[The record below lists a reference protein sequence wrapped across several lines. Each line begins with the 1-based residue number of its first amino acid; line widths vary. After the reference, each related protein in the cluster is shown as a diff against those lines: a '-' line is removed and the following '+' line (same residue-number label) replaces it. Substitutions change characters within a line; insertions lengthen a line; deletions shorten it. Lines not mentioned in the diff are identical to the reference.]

1 MTDRTASPDILA
13 LTVLAFLTERPM
25 HPYDVQRVIRQRHK
39 DYAIE
44 RPRALYRAFE
54 RLARDELI
62 EPVETR
68 REGRR
73 PERTVYQITE
83 EGRAEF
89 HHWLLQLIERP
100 VVEDPVFGVAVGFL
114 GYLNPESVLEALQDR
129 FASLEGEVAGLDAA
143 LQAMRTSLPRLVLL
157 EHEYRRA
164 LRQAERDWVL
174 KLIEDVRS
182 GKLNWDLESLSRH
195 FAALREGGR
204 LMP

>member
-1 MTDRTASPDILA
+1 MTDRTQPTDVIA

-62 EPVETR
+62 EPIETS

-89 HHWLLQLIERP
+89 QHRLLQVIERP

-114 GYLNPESVLEALQDR
+114 GYLEPWSVLEALQDR
-129 FASLEGEVAGLDAA
+129 FASLEGEIAGLDAA
-143 LQAMRTSLPRLVLL
+143 LPAMRTSLPRLVLL
-157 EHEYRRA
+157 AHEYKRA
-164 LRQAERDWVL
+164 LRRAERDWVL
-174 KLIEDVRS
+174 KLIEEIRS
-182 GKLNWDLESLSRH
+182 GKLNWDLESLGRH
-195 FAALREGGR
+195 FAAIREGGR
-204 LMP
+204 VMP

>member
-1 MTDRTASPDILA
+1 MTDRTQPTDVIA

-62 EPVETR
+62 EPIETS

-89 HHWLLQLIERP
+89 QHRLLQLIERP

-114 GYLNPESVLEALQDR
+114 GYLEPWSVLEALQDR
-129 FASLEGEVAGLDAA
+129 FASLEGEIAGLDAA
-143 LQAMRTSLPRLVLL
+143 LPAMRTSLPRLVLL
-157 EHEYRRA
+157 AHEYKRA
-164 LRQAERDWVL
+164 LRRAERDWVL
-174 KLIEDVRS
+174 KLIEEIRS
-182 GKLNWDLESLSRH
+182 GKLNWDLESLGRH
-195 FAALREGGR
+195 FAAIREGGR
-204 LMP
+204 VMP

>member
-1 MTDRTASPDILA
+1 MADQTVSTDVVS

-62 EPVETR
+62 EPVETS

-73 PERTVYQITE
+73 PVRTVYQITD
-83 EGRAEF
+83 EGRTEF
-89 HHWLLQLIERP
+89 SHWLLQLLERP
-100 VVEDPVFGVAVGFL
+100 VVEDPVFAVAVGLL
-114 GYLNPESVLEALQDR
+114 GYLNPESVLEALNDR
-129 FASLEGEVAGLDAA
+129 FAALEGEIAGVDAA
-143 LQAMRTSLPRLVLL
+143 LQAMRSSLPRLVLL
-157 EHEYRRA
+157 AHEYRRA

-174 KLIEDVRS
+174 GLIQDIRTGS
-182 GKLNWDLESLSRH
+182 LSWDLEALSRY
-195 FAALREGGR
+195 FASVREGGR
-204 LMP
+204 QVH

>member
-1 MTDRTASPDILA
+1 MADQTVSTDVVS

-62 EPVETR
+62 EPVETS

-73 PERTVYQITE
+73 PERTVYQITD
-83 EGRAEF
+83 EGRTEF
-89 HHWLLQLIERP
+89 SHWLLQLLERP
-100 VVEDPVFGVAVGFL
+100 VAEDPVFAVAVGLL
-114 GYLNPESVLEALQDR
+114 GYLNPESVLEALNDR
-129 FASLEGEVAGLDAA
+129 FAALEGEIAGVDAA
-143 LQAMRTSLPRLVLL
+143 LQAMRSSLPRLVLL
-157 EHEYRRA
+157 AHEYRRA

-174 KLIEDVRS
+174 GLIQDIRTGS
-182 GKLNWDLESLSRH
+182 LSWDLDALSRY
-195 FAALREGGR
+195 FASVREGGR
-204 LMP
+204 QVH

>member
-1 MTDRTASPDILA
+1 MTDKTQPTDVIA

-62 EPVETR
+62 EPVETS

-89 HHWLLQLIERP
+89 QHRLLQLIERQ

-114 GYLNPESVLEALQDR
+114 GYLEPGSVLEALQDR
-129 FASLEGEVAGLDAA
+129 FASLEGEIAGLDAA
-143 LQAMRTSLPRLVLL
+143 LPAMRTSLPRLVLL
-157 EHEYRRA
+157 AHEYKRA
-164 LRQAERDWVL
+164 LRRAERDWVL
-174 KLIEDVRS
+174 KLIEEIRS
-182 GKLNWDLESLSRH
+182 GKLNWDLESLGRH
-195 FAALREGGR
+195 FAAIREGGR
-204 LMP
+204 VMP

>member
-1 MTDRTASPDILA
+1 MTDRTQPTDVIA

-62 EPVETR
+62 EPIETS

-89 HHWLLQLIERP
+89 QHRLLQLIERP

-114 GYLNPESVLEALQDR
+114 GYLEPWSVLEAFQDR
-129 FASLEGEVAGLDAA
+129 FASLEGEIAGLDAA
-143 LQAMRTSLPRLVLL
+143 LPAMRTSLPRLVLL
-157 EHEYRRA
+157 AHEYKRA
-164 LRQAERDWVL
+164 LRRAERDWVL
-174 KLIEDVRS
+174 KLIEEIRS
-182 GKLNWDLESLSRH
+182 GKLNWDLESLGRH
-195 FAALREGGR
+195 FAAIREGGR
-204 LMP
+204 VMP

>member
-1 MTDRTASPDILA
+1 MASEPVSTDVLS

-62 EPVETR
+62 EPVETS

-89 HHWLLQLIERP
+89 SHWLLQLLERP
-100 VVEDPVFGVAVGFL
+100 VVEDPVFAVAVGFL
-114 GYLNPESVLEALQDR
+114 GYLNSESVLQALNDR
-129 FASLEGEVAGLDAA
+129 FAALEGEIAGVDAA
-143 LQAMRTSLPRLVLL
+143 LQAMRSSLPRLVLL
-157 EHEYRRA
+157 AHEYKRTLRR
-164 LRQAERDWVL
+164 AERDWVQS
-174 KLIEDVRS
+174 LIHDIRS
-182 GKLNWDLESLSRH
+182 GSLGWDLESLRQH
-195 FAALREGGR
+195 FASAREGGR
-204 LMP
+204 QVN

>member
-1 MTDRTASPDILA
+1 MADQTVSTDVVS

-62 EPVETR
+62 EPVETS

-73 PERTVYQITE
+73 PERTVYQITD
-83 EGRAEF
+83 EGRTEF
-89 HHWLLQLIERP
+89 SHWLLQLLERP
-100 VVEDPVFGVAVGFL
+100 VAEDPVFAVAVGLL
-114 GYLNPESVLEALQDR
+114 GYLNPESVLEALNDR
-129 FASLEGEVAGLDAA
+129 FAALEGEIAGVDAA
-143 LQAMRTSLPRLVLL
+143 LQAMRSSLPRLVLL
-157 EHEYRRA
+157 AHEYRRA

-174 KLIEDVRS
+174 GLIQDIRTGS
-182 GKLNWDLESLSRH
+182 LSWDLEALSRY
-195 FAALREGGR
+195 FASVREGGGQVH
-204 LMP
+204 

>member
-1 MTDRTASPDILA
+1 MADQAVSTDVLS

-62 EPVETR
+62 VPVETS

-73 PERTVYQITE
+73 PERTVYQITD
-83 EGRAEF
+83 EGRTEF
-89 HHWLLQLIERP
+89 SHWLLQLLERP
-100 VVEDPVFGVAVGFL
+100 VVEDPVFAVAVGLL
-114 GYLNPESVLEALQDR
+114 GYLNPESVLEALNDR
-129 FASLEGEVAGLDAA
+129 FAALEGEIAGVDAA
-143 LQAMRTSLPRLVLL
+143 LQAMRSSLPRLVLL
-157 EHEYRRA
+157 AHEYRRA

-174 KLIEDVRS
+174 GLIQDIRTGGLS
-182 GKLNWDLESLSRH
+182 WDLEALSRY
-195 FAALREGGR
+195 FASVREGGR
-204 LMP
+204 QVH

>member
-1 MTDRTASPDILA
+1 MTDRIPSTDVLA

-39 DYAIE
+39 DYAID
-44 RPRALYRAFE
+44 RPRALYRTFG
-54 RLARDELI
+54 RLARDE
-62 EPVETR
+62 PVETS

-89 HHWLLQLIERP
+89 HHRLLQLIERP
-100 VVEDPVFGVAVGFL
+100 VVEDPVFGVALGFV

-157 EHEYRRA
+157 QHEYKRA
-164 LRQAERDWVL
+164 LRLAERDWVL
-174 KLIEDVRS
+174 KLIDDIRS
-182 GKLNWDLESLSRH
+182 SKLHWDLEALVRH
-195 FAALREGGR
+195 FAAIREGGR
-204 LMP
+204 HMQ

>member
-1 MTDRTASPDILA
+1 MSDRTQSTDVLA
-13 LTVLAFLTERPM
+13 LTVLAFLSERPM

-39 DYAIE
+39 DYAID
-44 RPRALYRAFE
+44 RPRALYRTFE

-62 EPVETR
+62 EPVETS

-73 PERTVYQITE
+73 PERTVYQVTE

-89 HHWLLQLIERP
+89 HHRLLQLIERP
-100 VVEDPVFGVAVGFL
+100 VVEDPVFGVALGFL
-114 GYLNPESVLEALQDR
+114 GYVNPESVLEALQDR

-174 KLIEDVRS
+174 KLIDDIRS
-182 GKLNWDLESLSRH
+182 SKLHWDLEALVRH
-195 FAALREGGR
+195 FAAIREGGR
-204 LMP
+204 HMQ

>member
-1 MTDRTASPDILA
+1 MADQPVSTDVLS

-62 EPVETR
+62 EPVETS

-89 HHWLLQLIERP
+89 HHRLLQLIERP
-100 VVEDPVFGVAVGFL
+100 VVDDPVFGVALGFV
-114 GYLNPESVLEALQDR
+114 GYLNPESVLEALHD
-129 FASLEGEVAGLDAA
+129 
-143 LQAMRTSLPRLVLL
+143 
-157 EHEYRRA
+157 
-164 LRQAERDWVL
+164 
-174 KLIEDVRS
+174 
-182 GKLNWDLESLSRH
+182 
-195 FAALREGGR
+195 
-204 LMP
+204 

>member
-1 MTDRTASPDILA
+1 MTDRTQPTDVIA

-62 EPVETR
+62 EPIETS

-89 HHWLLQLIERP
+89 QHRLLQLIGRP

-114 GYLNPESVLEALQDR
+114 GYLEPWSVLEAFQDR
-129 FASLEGEVAGLDAA
+129 FASLEGEIAGLDAA
-143 LQAMRTSLPRLVLL
+143 LPAMRTSLPRLVLL
-157 EHEYRRA
+157 AHEYKRA
-164 LRQAERDWVL
+164 LRRAERDWVL
-174 KLIEDVRS
+174 KLIEEIRS
-182 GKLNWDLESLSRH
+182 GKLNWDLESLGRH
-195 FAALREGGR
+195 FAAIREGGR
-204 LMP
+204 VMP

>member
-1 MTDRTASPDILA
+1 MPDRSPSADVLA

-62 EPVETR
+62 EPVETS

-73 PERTVYQITE
+73 PERTVYRITD
-83 EGRAEF
+83 EGHAEF
-89 HHWLLQLIERP
+89 QHWLLQLLERP
-100 VVEDPVFGVAVGFL
+100 VVEDPVFGVALGFV
-114 GYLNPESVLEALQDR
+114 GYLNPGSVLEALQDR

-143 LQAMRTSLPRLVLL
+143 LQAMLTSLPRLVLL
-157 EHEYRRA
+157 PHEYRRA
-164 LRQAERDWVL
+164 LRQAERDWVQ
-174 KLIEDVRS
+174 KLIEDIRS
-182 GKLNWDLESLSRH
+182 SKLSWDLEALVRH
-195 FAALREGGR
+195 FAAIREGGR
-204 LMP
+204 QMP

>member
-1 MTDRTASPDILA
+1 MADQTVSTDVVS

-62 EPVETR
+62 EPVETS

-73 PERTVYQITE
+73 PERTVYQITG
-83 EGRAEF
+83 EGRTEF
-89 HHWLLQLIERP
+89 SHWLLQLLERP
-100 VVEDPVFGVAVGFL
+100 VVEDPVFAVAVGLL
-114 GYLNPESVLEALQDR
+114 GYLNPESVLEALNDR
-129 FASLEGEVAGLDAA
+129 FAALEGEIAGVDAA
-143 LQAMRTSLPRLVLL
+143 LQAMRSSLPRLVLL
-157 EHEYRRA
+157 AHEYRRA

-174 KLIEDVRS
+174 GLIQDIRTGS
-182 GKLNWDLESLSRH
+182 LSWDLEALSRY
-195 FAALREGGR
+195 FASVREGGR
-204 LMP
+204 QVH

>member
-1 MTDRTASPDILA
+1 MPDSSPSADVLA

-54 RLARDELI
+54 RLARGELI
-62 EPVETR
+62 EPVETS

-73 PERTVYQITE
+73 PERTVYRITD

-89 HHWLLQLIERP
+89 QHWLLQLLERP
-100 VVEDPVFGVAVGFL
+100 VVEDPVFGVALGFV
-114 GYLNPESVLEALQDR
+114 GYLNPGSVLEALQDR

-143 LQAMRTSLPRLVLL
+143 LQAMLRSLPRLVLL
-157 EHEYRRA
+157 PHEYRRA
-164 LRQAERDWVL
+164 LRQAERDWVQ
-174 KLIEDVRS
+174 KLIEDIRS
-182 GKLNWDLESLSRH
+182 SKLSWDLEALVRH
-195 FAALREGGR
+195 FAAIREGGR
-204 LMP
+204 QMP

>member
-1 MTDRTASPDILA
+1 MADQTVSTDVVS

-62 EPVETR
+62 EPVETS

-73 PERTVYQITE
+73 PERTVYQITD
-83 EGRAEF
+83 EGRTEF
-89 HHWLLQLIERP
+89 SHWLLQLLERP
-100 VVEDPVFGVAVGFL
+100 VVEDPVFAVAVGLL
-114 GYLNPESVLEALQDR
+114 GYLNPESVLEALNDR
-129 FASLEGEVAGLDAA
+129 FAALEGEIAGVDAA
-143 LQAMRTSLPRLVLL
+143 LQAMRSSLPRLVLL
-157 EHEYRRA
+157 AHEYRRA

-174 KLIEDVRS
+174 GLIQDIRTGS
-182 GKLNWDLESLSRH
+182 LSWDLEALSRY
-195 FAALREGGR
+195 FASVREGGR
-204 LMP
+204 QVH

>member
-1 MTDRTASPDILA
+1 MAEQTVSTDVLS

-62 EPVETR
+62 EPVETS

-73 PERTVYQITE
+73 PERTVYQITD
-83 EGRAEF
+83 EGRTEF
-89 HHWLLQLIERP
+89 SHWLLQLLERP
-100 VVEDPVFGVAVGFL
+100 VVEDPVFAVAVGLL
-114 GYLNPESVLEALQDR
+114 GYLNPESVLEALNDR
-129 FASLEGEVAGLDAA
+129 FAALEGEIAGVDAA
-143 LQAMRTSLPRLVLL
+143 LQAMRSSLPRLVLL
-157 EHEYRRA
+157 AHEYRRA

-174 KLIEDVRS
+174 GLIEDIRTGS
-182 GKLNWDLESLSRH
+182 LSWDLEALSRY
-195 FAALREGGR
+195 FASVREGGR
-204 LMP
+204 QVQ

>member
-1 MTDRTASPDILA
+1 MPDRSPAADVLT

-62 EPVETR
+62 EPVETS

-73 PERTVYQITE
+73 PERTVYRITD

-89 HHWLLQLIERP
+89 QHWLLQLLERP
-100 VVEDPVFGVAVGFL
+100 VVEDPVFGVALGFV
-114 GYLNPESVLEALQDR
+114 GYLNAGSVLEALQDR
-129 FASLEGEVAGLDAA
+129 FASLEGEVAGLEAA
-143 LQAMRTSLPRLVLL
+143 LQAMLTSLPRLVLL
-157 EHEYRRA
+157 QHEYRRA
-164 LRQAERDWVL
+164 LRQAERDWVQ
-174 KLIEDVRS
+174 KLIADIRS
-182 GKLNWDLESLSRH
+182 SKLNWDLESLVRH

-204 LMP
+204 QVP

>member
-1 MTDRTASPDILA
+1 MPDRSPPADVLA

-62 EPVETR
+62 EPVETS

-73 PERTVYQITE
+73 PERTVYRITD

-89 HHWLLQLIERP
+89 QHRLVQLLERP
-100 VVEDPVFGVAVGFL
+100 VVEDPVFGVAVGFV
-114 GYLNPESVLEALQDR
+114 GYLNPGAVLEALQDR

-143 LQAMRTSLPRLVLL
+143 LQAMLRSLPRLVLL
-157 EHEYRRA
+157 PHEYRRA
-164 LRQAERDWVL
+164 LRQAERDWVQ
-174 KLIEDVRS
+174 KLIEDIRS
-182 GKLNWDLESLSRH
+182 SKLSWDLEALVRH
-195 FAALREGGR
+195 FAAIREGGR
-204 LMP
+204 QMP

>member
-1 MTDRTASPDILA
+1 MADQAVSTDVLS

-62 EPVETR
+62 EPVETS

-73 PERTVYQITE
+73 PERTVYQITD
-83 EGRAEF
+83 EGRTEF
-89 HHWLLQLIERP
+89 SHWLLHLLERP
-100 VVEDPVFGVAVGFL
+100 VVEDPVFAVAVGLL
-114 GYLNPESVLEALQDR
+114 GYLNPESVLEALNDR
-129 FASLEGEVAGLDAA
+129 FASLEGEIAGVDAA
-143 LQAMRTSLPRLVLL
+143 LQAMRASLPRLVLL
-157 EHEYRRA
+157 AHEFRRA

-174 KLIEDVRS
+174 GLIQDIRTGGLS
-182 GKLNWDLESLSRH
+182 WDLEALSRY
-195 FAALREGGR
+195 FASVREGGR
-204 LMP
+204 QVH

>member
-1 MTDRTASPDILA
+1 MTDRTQPTDVIA

-62 EPVETR
+62 EPVETS

-89 HHWLLQLIERP
+89 QHRLLQLIERP

-114 GYLNPESVLEALQDR
+114 GYLEPWSVLEALQDR
-129 FASLEGEVAGLDAA
+129 FASLEGEIAGLDAA
-143 LQAMRTSLPRLVLL
+143 LPAMRTSLPRLVLL
-157 EHEYRRA
+157 AHEYKRA
-164 LRQAERDWVL
+164 LRRAERDWVL
-174 KLIEDVRS
+174 KLIEEIRS
-182 GKLNWDLESLSRH
+182 GKLNWDLESLGRH
-195 FAALREGGR
+195 FAAIREGGR
-204 LMP
+204 VMP

>member
-1 MTDRTASPDILA
+1 MADQPVSTDVLS

-62 EPVETR
+62 EPVETS

-73 PERTVYQITE
+73 PERTVYQITD
-83 EGRAEF
+83 EGRTEF
-89 HHWLLQLIERP
+89 SHWLLQLLERP
-100 VVEDPVFGVAVGFL
+100 VAEDPVFAVAVGLL
-114 GYLNPESVLEALQDR
+114 GYLNPESVLEALNDR
-129 FASLEGEVAGLDAA
+129 FAALEGEIAGVDAA
-143 LQAMRTSLPRLVLL
+143 LQAMRSSLPRLVLL
-157 EHEYRRA
+157 AHEYRRA

-174 KLIEDVRS
+174 GLIQDIRTGS
-182 GKLNWDLESLSRH
+182 LSWDLEALSRY
-195 FAALREGGR
+195 FASVREGGR
-204 LMP
+204 QVH

>member
-1 MTDRTASPDILA
+1 MPDRSPSADVLA

-62 EPVETR
+62 EPVETS

-73 PERTVYQITE
+73 PERTVYRITD

-89 HHWLLQLIERP
+89 QHWLLQLLERP
-100 VVEDPVFGVAVGFL
+100 AVEDPVFGVALGFV
-114 GYLNPESVLEALQDR
+114 GYLNPGSVLEALQDR

-143 LQAMRTSLPRLVLL
+143 LQAMLTSLPRLVLL
-157 EHEYRRA
+157 PHEYRRA
-164 LRQAERDWVL
+164 LRQAERDWVQ
-174 KLIEDVRS
+174 KLIEDIRS
-182 GKLNWDLESLSRH
+182 SKLSWDLEALVRH
-195 FAALREGGR
+195 FAAIREGGR
-204 LMP
+204 QMP